1 MIFQGIRY
9 KTAMFYVSQYQQL
22 VDALE
27 EMKRCNQDVNW
38 PTTNEEDRVVI
49 KHYQGNGSFEKV

>member
-1 MIFQGIRY
+1 
-9 KTAMFYVSQYQQL
+9 MFYVGQYQQI

-38 PTTNEEDRVVI
+38 PTTNDEDRATI
-49 KHYQGNGSFEKV
+49 KRYQGDGSFEKV